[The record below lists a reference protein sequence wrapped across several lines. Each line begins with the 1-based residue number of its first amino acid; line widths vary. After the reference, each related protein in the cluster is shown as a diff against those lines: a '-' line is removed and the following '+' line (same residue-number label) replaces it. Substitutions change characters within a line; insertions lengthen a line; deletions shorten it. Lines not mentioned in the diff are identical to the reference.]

1 MVVDTSAV
9 IAILQREPERRSFL
23 EAIEGADVRRMSFA
37 TLVEV
42 SMVIES
48 RHGQSGLQALD
59 LFLSRA
65 EFEFIAVDRKQAYL
79 ARHAFSRFG
88 KGRHR
93 AGLNFGDCFS
103 YALAMFLG
111 EALLCKGGDF
121 PLTDVMIASA
131 STS

>member
-1 MVVDTSAV
+1 
-9 IAILQREPERRSFL
+9 
-23 EAIEGADVRRMSFA
+23 
-37 TLVEV
+37 
-42 SMVIES
+42 MVIES

-59 LFLSRA
+59 LFLCRA

-121 PLTDVMIASA
+121 PLPDPDSFVSQPGVAIPWKGGCYPARKD
-131 STS
+131 